1 MEKEKPAIM
10 QCQAD
15 AKGHKFDI
23 EWYKNSVPVELGDNK
38 RLTITDTGTCM
49 KTIQIYPFNISIGVA
64 YRSNGIPYWIILD
77 SWLTMQ
83 SINKRE
89 AQEKYL
95 KFGNDIPFVSVSQ
108 SVINFRLRSAQSN

>member
-1 MEKEKPAIM
+1 M

-49 KTIQIYPFNISIGVA
+49 KTIQIYPFNIRISVA
-64 YRSNGIPYWIILD
+64 
-77 SWLTMQ
+77 
-83 SINKRE
+83 
-89 AQEKYL
+89 
-95 KFGNDIPFVSVSQ
+95 
-108 SVINFRLRSAQSN
+108 